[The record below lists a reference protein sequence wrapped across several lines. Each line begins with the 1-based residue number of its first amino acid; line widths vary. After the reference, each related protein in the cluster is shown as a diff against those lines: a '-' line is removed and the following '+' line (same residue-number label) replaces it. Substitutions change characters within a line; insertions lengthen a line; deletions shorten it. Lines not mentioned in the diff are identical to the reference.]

1 MFGVAPPVH
10 VFTLRLAFCLDLLD
24 DLLHHLRLLLGL
36 DLLEDLVQPLQLLL
50 GSELPVRPEHPGR
63 VPVGNV
69 TFVTL
74 LGLEINL
81 TLFAFEQ
88 THIVDLERVYLYA
101 PRLSKMISPYTCAC
115 TSVSGW
121 Q

>member
-50 GSELPVRPEHPGR
+50 GPELPVYPQHPGR
-63 VPVGNV
+63 VSVGHM
-69 TFVTL
+69 TLVTL
-74 LGLEINL
+74 LGLEIHL
-81 TLFAFEQ
+81 TLLALEQ
-88 THIVDLERVYLYA
+88 TNIVNLENS
-101 PRLSKMISPYTCAC
+101 LS
-115 TSVSGW
+115 
-121 Q
+121 